1 MPGIAQG
8 LQMIPLQA
16 ADILLWRVDPSAGWI
31 DRLVGWGESKIHQAG
46 PSGYQYYHVAFIS
59 ANPKNYYSSQPPK
72 IDKFLCPD
80 EWPANVEQWRLK
92 MDLSG
97 SQLNSIFEYAESRRG
112 KLYPFL
118 SVLSFGK
125 VQLGGLEFCSQY
137 TEDSFAHGQILLSPD
152 CTFATPDD
160 ISESNAIR
168 RIA

>member
-1 MPGIAQG
+1 VID
-8 LQMIPLQA
+8 LQP
-16 ADILLWRVDPSAGWI
+16 ADILLWRCDSSASWI
-31 DRLVGWGESKIHQAG
+31 DRLVGWGESKIGETTPQ
-46 PSGYQYYHVAFIS
+46 GYHYYHVAFVA

-72 IDKFLCPD
+72 VDKFICPQT
-80 EWPANVEQWRLK
+80 WSANVEVWRLK
-92 MDLSG
+92 MALSG

-118 SVLSFGK
+118 SVLSFGM

-160 ISESNAIR
+160 LAASNVIHRVA
-168 RIA
+168 